1 MLDRD
6 LILRKISELEEYL
19 SQLREVKDITLED
32 FLKDWKVQRAVERI
46 LQISIE
52 ICIDI
57 ANHIISSKGWRV
69 PVSYSDTLRVLK
81 ENKVIDDELFNIM
94 ERMVKFRNIIVHN
107 YDRIDQAVII
117 NILRNNLNDFVRYKD
132 SIIEWISKR
141 E

>member
-57 ANHIISSKGWRV
+57 ANHIISSEDWRV